1 MQSTSLLKGYAIAGL
16 VMVGSAFAG
25 AQMVTNDRWLPPPS
39 GVYVDDVPVPM
50 NFGSTSHQL
59 LPGATWFG
67 FSNCIL
73 PPAVPTPLTTRTRMT
88 GTLRDTAFAVDSF
101 FDIFV
106 DLDMVVGPV
115 VGSPVEVIPI
125 EIVALHLTSV
135 NPIPL
140 PSGVQIRENP
150 GLPSLGQTT
159 IVPLGGG
166 MYHIDSFFDV
176 FTELSLD
183 GGQTWIPGDRPAHM
197 RLTSGPVPEPATL
210 ALGGAALAA
219 ALRRRVRRA

>member
-1 MQSTSLLKGYAIAGL
+1 MQSTSLLKGYAVAGL
-16 VMVGSAFAG
+16 VMAGGAFAS

-39 GVYVDDVPVPM
+39 GVYVDDGTTPIV
-50 NFGSTSHQL
+50 FGASGSL
-59 LPGATWFG
+59 LFPGATWFG

-73 PPAVPTPLTTRTRMT
+73 PPAAPTTLTTRTRMT
-88 GTLRDTAFAVDSF
+88 GTVRQGTVDSF
-101 FDIFV
+101 FDIFI

-115 VGSPVEVIPI
+115 VGSPVEVVPI

-150 GLPSLGQTT
+150 GPPSLGQTT
-159 IVPLGGG
+159 ITPLGGG
-166 MYHIDSFFDV
+166 QYHIDSFFDV

-183 GGQTWIPGDRPAHM
+183 GGQTWNQGNRPAHM
-197 RLTSGPVPEPATL
+197 RLTSGPVPEPMTL